1 MQCFSRHAI
10 RVISGLAVSIALL
23 KPSPLPPAFA
33 MESSPLLDQ
42 ARDLI
47 ATERSEQALKILRES
62 EAKIQDKQQSD
73 YYFLIAR
80 AYQELRNNT
89 KALENYTLAIEANPK
104 SAKAFANRALTKGAL
119 KDVDGALNDLNKS
132 ISLDPT
138 IPETHLNL
146 GVTFAAL
153 NKPQKAIQSFN
164 TAIKLRSNYPDAYRN
179 RGIVNHHLNNTT
191 LACKDWKKA
200 RQLKPDDEIQTWIQT
215 LCT

>member
-10 RVISGLAVSIALL
+10 RVISGLAASIALL
-23 KPSPLPPAFA
+23 KSSPLPPAFA
-33 MESSPLLDQ
+33 MESGQLLDQ

-47 ATERSEQALKILRES
+47 ATEKSEQALKTLREAETKIKENHPS
-62 EAKIQDKQQSD
+62 E

-104 SAKAFANRALTKGAL
+104 SAKAFTNRALTKGAL
-119 KDVDGALNDLNKS
+119 KDVDGALNDLKKS
-132 ISLDPT
+132 ISLDPK

-179 RGIVNHHLNNTT
+179 RGIVNHHLDNTT